1 MSDNGKIV
9 LTADDG
15 SEEAFFV
22 LEKAEIAGAT
32 YLLVAD
38 SLEDEDAEALIL
50 REKIQTGQQE
60 KGQENGEIAT
70 YEVVED
76 ENELKIISKY
86 MEELLEDI
94 DIKLE

>member
-1 MSDNGKIV
+1 MSENGRIM

-22 LEKAEIAGAT
+22 LEKAEIAGAS

-38 SLEDEDAEALIL
+38 SLEDDAEALIL
-50 REKIQTGQQE
+50 KEKTD
-60 KGQENGEIAT
+60 GET
-70 YEVVED
+70 VVYEVLED
-76 ENELKIISKY
+76 EKDLAIISKY

-94 DIKLE
+94 DLKIEE

>member
-32 YLLVAD
+32 YLLVVD

-50 REKIQTGQQE
+50 REKIQGGQQE
-60 KGQENGEIAT
+60 NGQEDAEIAT
-70 YEVVED
+70 YEVVGD

>member
-1 MSDNGKIV
+1 MSENGRIM

-22 LEKAEIAGAT
+22 LEKAEIAGAS

-38 SLEDEDAEALIL
+38 SLEDDAEALIL
-50 REKIQTGQQE
+50 KEKTD
-60 KGQENGEIAT
+60 GET
-70 YEVVED
+70 VVYEVLED
-76 ENELKIISKY
+76 EKELAIISKY

-94 DIKLE
+94 DLKIEE

>member
-1 MSDNGKIV
+1 MSEKGKIL

-22 LEKAEIAGAT
+22 LERAEIAGAS

-38 SLEDEDAEALIL
+38 SMEEDAEAMIL
-50 REKIQTGQQE
+50 KEKDE
-60 KGQENGEIAT
+60 GEMIT
-70 YEVVED
+70 YEVLED
-76 ENELKIISKY
+76 EKELGIISKY

-94 DIKLE
+94 DLKIE

>member
-1 MSDNGKIV
+1 MSDNGRIV

-32 YLLVAD
+32 YLLVAS

-50 REKIQTGQQE
+50 REKIQSGQQE
-60 KGQENGEIAT
+60 NGQGDGEIAT
-70 YEVVED
+70 YEVVGD

>member
-1 MSDNGKIV
+1 MSENGRIV

-22 LEKAEIAGAT
+22 LEKAEIAGAS

-38 SLEDEDAEALIL
+38 SLEEEAQALIL
-50 REKIQTGQQE
+50 KEQEEGETLVYEPLDDEK
-60 KGQENGEIAT
+60 
-70 YEVVED
+70 
-76 ENELKIISKY
+76 ELAIISKY

-94 DIKLE
+94 DLKIE